1 MAQMEIE
8 QAGMAKIRVLI
19 VDDSPCMRDSLRTAL
34 SFDPALEIVG
44 EAIDGAEA
52 VKMAAHLQPDV
63 VLVDL
68 EMPLGDGYVSTQELT
83 ERRLAR
89 AVVALSIHSDAAS
102 RARARAAGATVFLPK
117 GTPIGP
123 LATAVRRAGEQATP
137 RRAGES
143 NARRAFQIRSWALPA
158 AAPAS

>member
-1 MAQMEIE
+1 MEIE
-8 QAGMAKIRVLI
+8 QTGTAKIRVLI
-19 VDDSPCMRDSLRTAL
+19 VDDSSCMRDSLRTAL

-44 EAIDGAEA
+44 EATDGAEA

-123 LATAVRRAGEQATP
+123 LAAAVRRAGEQATP
-137 RRAGES
+137 RRTGES
-143 NARRAFQIRSWALPA
+143 AARRAFQIRSWALPA
-158 AAPAS
+158 ATPAS

>member
-1 MAQMEIE
+1 MEIE
-8 QAGMAKIRVLI
+8 QTGTAKIRILI

-83 ERRLAR
+83 ERGLAR

-117 GTPIGP
+117 GTPIGRHRTRLVSP
-123 LATAVRRAGEQATP
+123 ATVPPGGKGR
-137 RRAGES
+137 
-143 NARRAFQIRSWALPA
+143 FQTGPHT
-158 AAPAS
+158 AP